1 MKALRSIPTP
11 EGLYFPVIRS
21 VRQVRPVRLVRQVG
35 LFRLSLDRGFDSLHY
50 ISYIIIRDVWPR
62 RKTETNSK

>member
-21 VRQVRPVRLVRQVG
+21 VRQVRQVG

-50 ISYIIIRDVWPR
+50 ISYIIIRDVWSR
-62 RKTETNSK
+62 RKTDTYSK